1 MLLVML
7 AIRKRTRRTRETSRN
22 PERVREL
29 LSLPFRRCA
38 ALTFGALTWMPFSL
52 ELWRSFNC
60 PYLIAM
66 ALWQHGGAVSTDEAM
81 R

>member
-1 MLLVML
+1 
-7 AIRKRTRRTRETSRN
+7 
-22 PERVREL
+22 
-29 LSLPFRRCA
+29 
-38 ALTFGALTWMPFSL
+38 MPFSL